1 MKIMRG
7 VISLI
12 VCIASF
18 FALPA
23 NARTV
28 ISVTI
33 VEEWVDD
40 AGGRF
45 TAVDPAPIPQGIAR
59 FGPFRVIDPRRAAL
73 VDATDARSPRAFAA
87 MMRAYPQITMLEM
100 VECPGTDDDTANL
113 MVGRMIRA
121 AGLITHVPA
130 HGSVRSGAVEL
141 FLAGKERW
149 IDDGAEFAVHSWQD
163 NYGREARDFAA
174 DSPVNRAYVDYYQS
188 MGMSAPQARAF
199 YDMTNST
206 PNADARWLTAQDM
219 RGWIGQG
226 SERQRAVRY
235 ADVTT
240 QVTAPK
246 IAYLDLGR
254 SIP

>member
-1 MKIMRG
+1 MRG
-7 VISLI
+7 VIYLI
-12 VCIASF
+12 VLIASA

-23 NARTV
+23 RAQMV
-28 ISVTI
+28 IGVTI
-33 VEEWVDD
+33 VEEWVDGT
-40 AGGRF
+40 GGSF
-45 TAVDPAPIPQGIAR
+45 AAAYPPQLPRGIAR
-59 FGPFRVIDPRRAAL
+59 FGPFRVIDAQRAAL
-73 VDATDARSPRAFAA
+73 VDATDARTPRAFAA
-87 MMRAYPQITMLEM
+87 MMRAYPRIAMLEM

-163 NYGREARDFAA
+163 SYGREARDFAA

-199 YDMTNST
+199 YDMTNSM

-219 RGWIGQG
+219 RRWIGQDG
-226 SERQRAVRY
+226 ERQRAVRY

-240 QVTAPK
+240 RVAAPK
-246 IAYLDLGR
+246 IAYLDLGS